1 MQCAAPWGVTYM
13 AAFWGCSPHCKSIA
27 MPSQSIGLAQCCLA
41 IDQGHARGLMFVC
54 TCRGVACDRKRCSRM
69 PSRKKEINM
78 SVIIIVSI
86 IIIIT
91 IIAAKSIIIPLA
103 LQIAHSSCSPTP
115 SHPHTFDLARHIV
128 GMCLAQDLVPHCTRV
143 GLRHPCNIL
152 RWDCFVCGV
161 SCMEFIATCGGA
173 GQGHSNQNPFK
184 NTQLFSTEY
193 FCKPPVPIYI
203 YIYTYVYMCI

>member
-69 PSRKKEINM
+69 PSRKKEIKM

-91 IIAAKSIIIPLA
+91 ITIVAARSIIIPLA

-115 SHPHTFDLARHIV
+115 SHPQTFDLARHIV

-152 RWDCFVCGV
+152 RWDCSVELNGIHCNMWGCWAKAQQPE
-161 SCMEFIATCGGA
+161 SI
-173 GQGHSNQNPFK
+173 
-184 NTQLFSTEY
+184 
-193 FCKPPVPIYI
+193 
-203 YIYTYVYMCI
+203 